1 MNSNYDGGIAVN
13 LGFDID
19 GVIANFSLPLIE
31 RIRRDYGITVQESDI
46 YCFDLNI
53 VLGIT
58 KAEET
63 KFVESILASSLPLY
77 NGAKET
83 LEQLNRDG
91 HGIYLLTGRWSHLRE
106 ATETWLKENGV
117 PYTELHL
124 LDVGK
129 KYQANVAPLDVIVED
144 SLEEAL
150 EWSGKV
156 QNILIY
162 DHPWNKTLNVRGL
175 TKRVYGWSE
184 IYREIQQ
191 LQTSRN
197 R

>member
-1 MNSNYDGGIAVN
+1 MLVRYFGGIAVH

-31 RIRRDYGITVQESDI
+31 RIRRDYGVVVKESDI
-46 YCFDLNI
+46 YCYDLN
-53 VLGIT
+53 VVFGIT

-63 KFVESILASSLPLY
+63 KLVEDILIDNLPLY
-77 NGAKET
+77 DGAKET
-83 LEQLNRDG
+83 LEQLNKEG
-91 HGIYLLTGRWSHLRE
+91 HSIYLLTGRWGHLRE
-106 ATETWLKENGV
+106 ATEMWLKENGV
-117 PYTELHL
+117 HYTELHL

-144 SLEEAL
+144 SLGEAI

-156 QNILIY
+156 KNILIY

-175 TKRVYGWSE
+175 TKRVYCWSD
-184 IYREIQQ
+184 IYHEIQQ
-191 LQTSRN
+191 LQASRN